1 MRISDWSSDV
11 CSSDLALLMYNID
24 SYSIDSDLPNRYQTL
39 AARLRYNIGNK
50 YLLEAAA
57 SYSGNNRYEEGNRF
71 GLFPAFGAAWNM
83 HEEAFFPEDSWISAL
98 KIRASYG
105 LTGNAVAGDRK
116 STRLNSGH

>member
-1 MRISDWSSDV
+1 
-11 CSSDLALLMYNID
+11 MYNID

-83 HEEAFFPEDSWISAL
+83 HEEDFFPEDSRSDERRVGHACVSTCRSRWPPFSQ
-98 KIRASYG
+98 KKQ
-105 LTGNAVAGDRK
+105 LTRK
-116 STRLNSGH
+116 PLIH